1 MKENKLALM
10 KLFSLVLKDRA
21 KSEAEFREISPEMV
35 KFFSRKELI
44 EIITKIFDGNVPEEY
59 NLVEMENAG
68 LLSLIGDDL
77 FIISYVTEIWSKEV
91 ASLPIRP
98 VHSFIP
104 ASVAAASAKIN
115 ANSSAVKKEEE
126 KKAEEKKN

>member
-44 EIITKIFDGNVPEEY
+44 EIITKIFNGNVPEEH

-68 LLSLIGDDL
+68 LLRLIGDDL
-77 FIISYVTEIWSKEV
+77 YIISYVTEIWSKEV
-91 ASLPIRP
+91 AFLPLKP
-98 VHSFIP
+98 AHPFIA
-104 ASVAAASAKIN
+104 ASVAAASAKTN
-115 ANSSAVKKEEE
+115 ANSPAEKKEDP
-126 KKAEEKKN
+126 KKTEEKKN